1 MQMEIE
7 IKGLKKTIEGLEKD
21 LSNLSRLALEA
32 ASAGVRNA
40 LDEHFRRRQ
49 TEPRR
54 DELNPQGF
62 WSGNSGFSVRE
73 SIRPTVFRGNVATIE
88 IDSPALAHKVNPNPP
103 LIKPKGGRKFLTIP
117 VNNATVVR
125 GRKAK
130 DFKLI
135 RKGNTL
141 VDRDTKEPMY
151 ILARQVQTR
160 HDPSALPSNASLVSA
175 ARAAIRNALGI

>member
-103 LIKPKGGRKFLTIP
+103 LIKPKGGRKYLTIP

-130 DFKLI
+130 DFNLV

-141 VDRDTKEPMY
+141 VDRDTEESMY
-151 ILARQVQTR
+151 ILARQVQTH
-160 HDPSALPSNASLVSA
+160 HDQIG
-175 ARAAIRNALGI
+175 RAHV